1 MPAGLNLFCD
11 FIRMVYTDDDVG
23 GAYPT
28 GTILQSN
35 IYGRIEEEVANTHF
49 LQQGLETVKIF
60 SGVFWGSNLLLR
72 EQDEVQVVSP
82 PNHEYFGKRFR
93 VLYRGMNSNHPANKQ
108 NYITVKLTRSQTAH
122 AESYQ

>member
-11 FIRMVYTDDDVG
+11 FIRLIYTDDDVG

-35 IYGRIEEEVANTHF
+35 ISGRIEEDQVTTEF
-49 LQQGLETVKIF
+49 LQQGLETVNIF
-60 SGVFWGSNLLLR
+60 SGIFWGNNLLLR
-72 EQDEVQVVSP
+72 EQDEIQVVSP

-93 VLYRGMNSNHPANKQ
+93 VLHRGTNSNHPSNKQ
-108 NYITVKLTRSQTAH
+108 NYITVKLTRSQLAH
-122 AESYQ
+122 AESFQ